1 MELVVEEVGVEVGMA
16 FARAAW
22 TSAWM
27 LVLPLTGCSSCAW
40 RAAARG
46 AVAEVVPGE
55 EKVGQ
60 EEAEEGEGAMG
71 ATRKGKREEEGREE
85 EGIVVEGREEGG
97 PMETRGVEG
106 SKDDFK
112 LYYKSVIIKI
122 QWYKQRTGK
131 FSFCALVA
139 KLRQKLGAIESTTPS
154 FSCSLFD

>member
-1 MELVVEEVGVEVGMA
+1 ML
-16 FARAAW
+16 ARAAW

-71 ATRKGKREEEGREE
+71 ATRKGKREEGGREE

-97 PMETRGVEG
+97 PTETREVEG
-106 SKDDFK
+106 SKDEPLDFK

-122 QWYKQRTGK
+122 QWYKQLTGK

-154 FSCSLFD
+154 SSCSLFD

>member
-1 MELVVEEVGVEVGMA
+1 MEVGAVLTRKAAVVEVAMEEVGVEVGMA

-60 EEAEEGEGAMG
+60 EEAEEGEGAVE
-71 ATRKGKREEEGREE
+71 ATRKGKREEGGREE

-112 LYYKSVIIKI
+112 LYYKGVIIKI
-122 QWYKQRTGK
+122 
-131 FSFCALVA
+131 
-139 KLRQKLGAIESTTPS
+139 
-154 FSCSLFD
+154 